1 MGEAYGNT
9 IQREQR
15 LRDLGYTVKTIWEH
29 DYRTLRET
37 KEMKQFLDT
46 FDILTDLDPHDA
58 FFGGRVNVFKLFR
71 DAQESETLEYA
82 DYTSLYPWVNKT
94 KVFPIGHAKIIRENF
109 ENISNYFGLVKC
121 KVLAPPT
128 LYHPVLPVRI
138 RDKLFFPLCKRCVME
153 NSSECR
159 HSEEERSFWGTS
171 TTIEVQKAI
180 EKGYRVLQ
188 IHEVWHFEN
197 TSIQ

>member
-1 MGEAYGNT
+1 
-9 IQREQR
+9 
-15 LRDLGYTVKTIWEH
+15 VKTIWEH

-46 FDILTDLDPHDA
+46 FDILTNLDPHDA
-58 FFGGRVNVFKLFR
+58 FFGRRVNVFKLFR

-128 LYHPVLPVRI
+128 LPCFTGSYKGQTVLSFVQVACYG
-138 RDKLFFPLCKRCVME
+138 KLFRVPAFKRGTIVLGNVYHNRSSKSHRKGVSCAP
-153 NSSECR
+153 NSR
-159 HSEEERSFWGTS
+159 GLAF
-171 TTIEVQKAI
+171 
-180 EKGYRVLQ
+180 
-188 IHEVWHFEN
+188 
-197 TSIQ
+197 

>member
-1 MGEAYGNT
+1 MGEAYENT

-37 KEMKQFLDT
+37 KEMKQF
-46 FDILTDLDPHDA
+46 
-58 FFGGRVNVFKLFR
+58 
-71 DAQESETLEYA
+71 
-82 DYTSLYPWVNKT
+82 
-94 KVFPIGHAKIIRENF
+94 
-109 ENISNYFGLVKC
+109 
-121 KVLAPPT
+121 LAPPT

-159 HSEEERSFWGTS
+159 HSEEERSFWG
-171 TTIEVQKAI
+171 IEVQKAI